1 MLKVFMIYFKNI
13 WIILKSLIINLWKN
27 NQTINTKIKDIE
39 IKILF
44 LKICIQYVYS
54 ISRYNFL

>member
-1 MLKVFMIYFKNI
+1 MLKVFAIYFKNI
-13 WIILKSLIINLWKN
+13 WIILKNLIINLWKN

-44 LKICIQYVYS
+44 LKICIQYLD
-54 ISRYNFL
+54 IIFFKNI

>member
-44 LKICIQYVYS
+44 LKICIQ
-54 ISRYNFL
+54 SRYNFL

>member
-1 MLKVFMIYFKNI
+1 MLKVFAIYFKNI

-27 NQTINTKIKDIE
+27 NQTINSKVKDIE

-44 LKICIQYVYS
+44 LKICIQYLD
-54 ISRYNFL
+54 IIFFKNI

>member
-1 MLKVFMIYFKNI
+1 MIKVFAIYFKNI

-27 NQTINTKIKDIE
+27 NQTINSKVKDIE

-44 LKICIQYVYS
+44 LKICIQYLD
-54 ISRYNFL
+54 IIFFKNI

>member
-1 MLKVFMIYFKNI
+1 MLKVFVIYFKNI

-27 NQTINTKIKDIE
+27 NQTINSKVKDIE

-44 LKICIQYVYS
+44 LKICIQYLD
-54 ISRYNFL
+54 IIFFKNI

>member
-1 MLKVFMIYFKNI
+1 MLKVFAIYFKNI

-44 LKICIQYVYS
+44 LKICIQYLD
-54 ISRYNFL
+54 IIFFKNI

>member
-1 MLKVFMIYFKNI
+1 MIKVFAIYFKNI

-27 NQTINTKIKDIE
+27 NQTINNKVKDIE

-44 LKICIQYVYS
+44 LKICIQYLD
-54 ISRYNFL
+54 IIFFKNI

>member
-1 MLKVFMIYFKNI
+1 MIKVFAIYFKNI
-13 WIILKSLIINLWKN
+13 WIILKNLIINLWKN

-44 LKICIQYVYS
+44 LKICIQYLD
-54 ISRYNFL
+54 IIFFKNI

>member
-1 MLKVFMIYFKNI
+1 MVKVFAIYFKNI

-44 LKICIQYVYS
+44 LKICIQYLD
-54 ISRYNFL
+54 IIFFKNI

>member
-1 MLKVFMIYFKNI
+1 MVKVFAIYFKNI
-13 WIILKSLIINLWKN
+13 WIILKNLIINLWKN

-44 LKICIQYVYS
+44 LKICIQYLD
-54 ISRYNFL
+54 IIFFKNI